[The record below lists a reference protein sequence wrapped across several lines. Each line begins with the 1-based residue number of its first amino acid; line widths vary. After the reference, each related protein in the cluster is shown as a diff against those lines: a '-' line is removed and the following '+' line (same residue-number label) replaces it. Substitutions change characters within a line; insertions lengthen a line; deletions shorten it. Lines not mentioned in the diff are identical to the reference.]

1 MFWPGTFVRGILSP
15 CWVIWGETTPLF
27 PLTASQARGK
37 QKGKDTCPFPIAVYF
52 GLHWL

>member
-1 MFWPGTFVRGILSP
+1 MFWPGTFVKGTLSP

-27 PLTASQARGK
+27 SLTASQARGK
-37 QKGKDTCPFPIAVYF
+37 QKGKDMCPFPIAVYF